1 MKKIIIILFATLA
14 IQAYSQDK
22 TKAKDKTNTDGPKIE
37 SKKVKN
43 PKTVKTTSGLEYTIT
58 EKGNGKKPKKGD
70 KISVHYTGKF
80 TNDTVFDSS
89 LKRGVPYDLR
99 LGNGEVIA
107 GWEEAFLL
115 LQEGDKATLKIPPS
129 LAYGDQARGSIPANS
144 TLIFDVEL
152 VKVTE
157 GVKPYDVK
165 GKDTLKTA
173 SGIKYIIVKEN
184 KAGETTNGKKVTI
197 NYSGFFKEGR
207 CFDSSVDRGQ
217 PLVAEVGKGK
227 LFPGLDEA
235 ISLMRNGEKGKFII
249 PSKLA
254 FGERGSGPIPPN
266 SDLIMDMEVVSV
278 KDIPVPVKF
287 DTTGITPK
295 VTATGLKYFEV
306 KKSGNEQKPKA
317 GQNVK
322 VHYTGY
328 LLDGKLFDSSVER
341 GEPIE
346 FPLGAGQVIAGW
358 EEGIA
363 LMSIGDKYRFVI
375 PSQLGYGEA
384 GRAPVIPPSANL
396 IFDVELISVSGAPQ
410 GDTPPIET
418 PHEHKEGESHDH

>member
-1 MKKIIIILFATLA
+1 MKKIITILFVSLVL
-14 IQAYSQDK
+14 QGYSQDK
-22 TKAKDKTNTDGPKIE
+22 AKTKGKKTKEPSKIE
-37 SKKVKN
+37 SKKVKD
-43 PKTVKTTSGLEYTIT
+43 PKTIKTPSGLEYTIT
-58 EKGNGKKPKKGD
+58 EKGNGKKPNKGD

-80 TNDTVFDSS
+80 TNDSVFDSS
-89 LKRGVPYDLR
+89 LRRGVPYELR

-115 LQEGDKATLKIPPS
+115 LQEGDKATLRIPPA
-129 LAYGDQARGSIPANS
+129 LAYGDQTRGSIPANS

-152 VKVTE
+152 LKVTE
-157 GVKPYDVK
+157 GVKPFDVK
-165 GKDTLKTA
+165 GKDTLKTE

-184 KAGETTNGKKVTI
+184 KTGESTKGKKVTI
-197 NYSGFFKEGR
+197 NYSGFLREGR

-217 PLVAEVGKGK
+217 PLVAEVGRGK

-249 PSKLA
+249 PSQLA
-254 FGERGSGPIPPN
+254 FGERGGGPIPPN
-266 SDLIMDMEVVSV
+266 SDLIMDLEVMNVQ
-278 KDIPVPVKF
+278 DIPVPVKF

-295 VTATGLKYFEV
+295 TTVTGLKYFEI
-306 KKSGNEQKPKA
+306 KKSGNEQKPMA

-322 VHYTGY
+322 VHYSGY
-328 LLDGKLFDSSVER
+328 LTDGKLFDSSVER

-346 FPLGAGQVIAGW
+346 FALGAGQVIAGW

-363 LMSIGDKYRFVI
+363 LMSVGDKYRLII

-384 GRAPVIPPSANL
+384 GRAPVIPANAEL
-396 IFDVELISVSGAPQ
+396 IFDVELIAVSGNASP
-410 GDTPPIET
+410 EAA
-418 PHEHKEGESHDH
+418 PHEHSEGESHNH

>member
-1 MKKIIIILFATLA
+1 MKKIITVLFTVLTVHG
-14 IQAYSQDK
+14 YSQDK
-22 TKAKDKTNTDGPKIE
+22 TKSKDKTGSTPATIE
-37 SKKVKN
+37 SKIVKN

-58 EKGNGKKPKKGD
+58 SKGNGKKPKVGD

-89 LKRGVPYDLR
+89 VKRGVPYNLT

-115 LQEGDKATLKIPPS
+115 LQEGDKATLKIPPI
-129 LAYGDQARGSIPANS
+129 LAYGSAERGAIPANS

-152 VKVTE
+152 LKVTE
-157 GVKPYDVK
+157 GVKPFDVK
-165 GKDTLKTA
+165 GKDTLRTA
-173 SGIKYIIVKEN
+173 SGIKYFIVKEN
-184 KAGETTNGKKVTI
+184 KTGETTNGKKVSI
-197 NYSGFFKEGR
+197 NYSGFLIGGK
-207 CFDSSVDRGQ
+207 CFDSSIDRA
-217 PLVAEVGKGK
+217 PLTAEVGRGK

-235 ISLMRNGEKGKFII
+235 ISLMRKGEKAKFII

-254 FGERGSGPIPPN
+254 FGERGGGPIPPN
-266 SDLIMDMEVVSV
+266 SDLIMDLEVIDV
-278 KDIPVPVKF
+278 KDIPVPVKY

-295 VTATGLKYFEV
+295 MTATGLKYFEI
-306 KKSGNEQKPKA
+306 KKSGSETKPQA

-322 VHYTGY
+322 VHYSGY

-346 FPLGAGQVIAGW
+346 FALGAGQVIAGW

-363 LMSIGDKYRFVI
+363 LMGVGDKFRLII
-375 PSQLGYGEA
+375 PSQLGYGEP
-384 GRAPVIPPSANL
+384 GRAPVIPPNATL
-396 IFDVELISVSGAPQ
+396 VFDVELIGIIGGNENAPA
-410 GDTPPIET
+410 
-418 PHEHKEGESHDH
+418 PHEHHEGDQHNH

>member
-1 MKKIIIILFATLA
+1 MKKAIIILFSALA
-14 IQAYSQDK
+14 IHGFAQDK
-22 TKAKDKTNTDGPKIE
+22 AKTKEKNGTEAPKIV

-58 EKGNGKKPKKGD
+58 EKGNGKTPKKGD

-89 LKRGVPYDLR
+89 VKRGVPYDLR

-115 LQEGDKATLKIPPS
+115 LQEGDKATLRIPPA
-129 LAYGDQARGSIPANS
+129 LAYGDQARGMIPANS

-152 VKVTE
+152 LKVTE

-165 GKDTLKTA
+165 GKDTLKTE

-184 KAGETTNGKKVTI
+184 KAGETTNGKRVTI
-197 NYSGFFKEGR
+197 NYSGFLKEGR
-207 CFDSSVDRGQ
+207 CFDSSIDRGQ
-217 PLVAEVGKGK
+217 PLTAEVGRGK

-235 ISLMRNGEKGKFII
+235 ISLMRNGEKAKFII

-254 FGERGSGPIPPN
+254 FGERGGGPIPPN
-266 SDLIMDMEVVSV
+266 SDLTMDLEVIKVV
-278 KDIPVPVKF
+278 DIPVPVKY
-287 DTTGITPK
+287 DTTGLTPK
-295 VTATGLKYFEV
+295 VTASGLKYFEF

-322 VHYTGY
+322 VHYSGY

-346 FPLGAGQVIAGW
+346 FPIGAGQVIAGW

-363 LMSIGDKYRFVI
+363 LMSPGDMYRLVI
-375 PSQLGYGEA
+375 PSHMAYGEA
-384 GRAPVIPPSANL
+384 GRAPVIPPNADL
-396 IFDVELISVSGAPQ
+396 IFDVELVSISDGLP
-410 GDTPPIET
+410 TEH
-418 PHEHKEGESHDH
+418 PHEHHEGETHNH